1 MQVLDKRFDFE
12 VFNLGSSQTIELR
25 RLVSLI
31 EDSLGKKAK
40 MRYLPEQPGDLPIT
54 YADVSKA
61 RKMLGYAPK
70 IKIEE
75 GVEKFINWY
84 KDRH

>member
-1 MQVLDKRFDFE
+1 M
-12 VFNLGSSQTIELR
+12 
-25 RLVSLI
+25 
-31 EDSLGKKAK
+31 GKKAK
-40 MRYLPEQPGDLPIT
+40 MRYLPEQPGDIPIT

-61 RKMLGYAPK
+61 RRMLGYAPK

-75 GVEKFINWY
+75 GVERFINWY